1 MLMANPDARTAL
13 GLPQYWLWRAADE
26 FARQLEVWPT
36 RLGSSL
42 GESEHPVNPADL
54 GPPQRNL
61 GA

>member
-1 MLMANPDARTAL
+1 MTFEGGQGEPN
-13 GLPQYWLWRAADE
+13 LPVKLFMQRYNGGG
-26 FARQLEVWPT
+26 
-36 RLGSSL
+36 LGSSL